1 LPLAR
6 PSATLLS
13 WACARRPSSASPPPA
28 QRASAVRSSSA
39 QRAQSQPSSRASL
52 SAPSRGPREH
62 QPSSPTAP
70 APHPGRF
77 ARPSPP
83 SAPPA
88 TLAQPTRSSAARRT
102 RARLGAPPPAALAG
116 CLPFLFPTS
125 FSLLRAL
132 RHSPTTPRNPTSA
145 PTPPYP
151 NIYTS
156 SPLPSI
162 SQVPRRRR
170 ALFLFPKPS
179 DTHVLGP
186 RLPSTSDDS
195 SLLSHTPCPARWHS
209 AFSPHGGAPQPAQRN
224 DPA

>member
-1 LPLAR
+1 MREKEKGPSLPSPGRPKQPLFPLLGRSAVLAHKAIPR
-6 PSATLLS
+6 PSSPRPSSRSPLPPPLQPSATP
-13 WACARRPSSASPPPA
+13 AARVPA
-28 QRASAVRSSSA
+28 QRAAPRSPA
-39 QRAQSQPSSRASL
+39 LAR
-52 SAPSRGPREH
+52 
-62 QPSSPTAP
+62 PTAQP
-70 APHPGRF
+70 TPHPGRF

-116 CLPFLFPTS
+116 YLQFLFPTS

-162 SQVPRRRR
+162 S
-170 ALFLFPKPS
+170 
-179 DTHVLGP
+179 
-186 RLPSTSDDS
+186 
-195 SLLSHTPCPARWHS
+195 
-209 AFSPHGGAPQPAQRN
+209 
-224 DPA
+224 